1 MSSGVIRQPDRL
13 CYAIHVHSA
22 YEGIENMNI
31 RTIGIV
37 SPGDMGQ
44 AIAQCLIRQG
54 FTVLTA
60 LKGRSTRTCRLAEQA
75 GIEDAGAIA
84 GLVERCDVLL
94 SILVPSAAVAT
105 AREAADAM
113 RASGKTPLFADCN
126 ATAPQTAQVMNEL
139 ITEAG
144 GHFVDAAIIGP
155 PPRGNA
161 GARLYVSGP
170 QAARLTPLGGSN
182 ISVRVVGERIGDASA
197 VKMCYG
203 AMTKGAVALGVESL
217 IAAEKLGVGQALM
230 QEMRESRAE
239 TWGWLST
246 TLPAMP
252 PKAYRWVPEM
262 LEIASTFEA
271 LGMTRNMLEGAAEM
285 YRVVTAT
292 PLGHETPEGRPQR
305 TIDDVVAQLAAES
318 PAAASIAGRG

>member
-1 MSSGVIRQPDRL
+1 
-13 CYAIHVHSA
+13 
-22 YEGIENMNI
+22 
-31 RTIGIV
+31 
-37 SPGDMGQ
+37 
-44 AIAQCLIRQG
+44 
-54 FTVLTA
+54 
-60 LKGRSTRTCRLAEQA
+60 
-75 GIEDAGAIA
+75 
-84 GLVERCDVLL
+84 
-94 SILVPSAAVAT
+94 
-105 AREAADAM
+105 
-113 RASGKTPLFADCN
+113 
-126 ATAPQTAQVMNEL
+126 
-139 ITEAG
+139 
-144 GHFVDAAIIGP
+144 
-155 PPRGNA
+155 
-161 GARLYVSGP
+161 VSGP